1 MVIFTKIYKGI
12 SLQTP
17 INRFD
22 IFAVEFSTNS
32 KTMLRNKLQKYR
44 LILASGSPRRQQ
56 FFKDLD
62 LDFEIRLKEIEEIYP
77 KELKREQITNYLAE
91 LKANAFDGDLNQN
104 EILIT
109 SDTIVWHENKALGKP
124 KDSADAFKILQSLSG
139 KKHEVITSICFKTN
153 IETKVLHEVT
163 KVSFNELNDNAI
175 RYYIENYK
183 PFDKAGAYGIQEW
196 IGFVGVSKIEGSYT
210 NVMGMPTDK
219 VYEYLNN
226 LK

>member
-1 MVIFTKIYKGI
+1 MLKNK
-12 SLQTP
+12 
-17 INRFD
+17 
-22 IFAVEFSTNS
+22 
-32 KTMLRNKLQKYR
+32 LRNYS

-77 KELKREQITNYLAE
+77 PELKAEEITNYLAE
-91 LKANAFDGDLNQN
+91 LKANAFEGELKAN

-109 SDTIVWHENKALGKP
+109 SDTIVWHNGRALGKP
-124 KDSADAFKILQSLSG
+124 KDEQDAFAILKSLSNST
-139 KKHEVITSICFKTN
+139 HDVVTSVCFKTN
-153 IETKVLHEVT
+153 SKTKLLHEITKVT
-163 KVSFNELNDNAI
+163 FNELSEDAI

-196 IGFVGVSKIEGSYT
+196 IGFVGVSKIEGSYA

-226 LK
+226 LA